1 MPDEKLTAYR
11 GGKALRRGWTT
22 GSCAAAASQ
31 AAAVLLLTGI
41 APPEIHLHTPGGI
54 TFCLPVEDAHMSGN
68 AAVCTVRKDAGD
80 DPDITNGVRITASVR
95 RIEKGVT
102 IEGGAGV
109 GRITRPGLAMPVG
122 EAAINPGPRQQIADA
137 VHRAAQ
143 QNGYNGGFSVTI
155 SVKDGEALAALR
167 GHAVARLREAGY
179 AEYVVDRF
187 AKPGCASRHVELTYA
202 GADEVG
208 VVGGISILGTSGIVE
223 PMSEKALVD
232 TIRLELDSLYAQ
244 GQRIAFLCPGNYG
257 ADFAR
262 DTLGLDL
269 ERAVK
274 CSNFIGEAFDHAA
287 YRGYPEILLVGHAG
301 KLVKMAAGVMNTHSS
316 VADARQEIFTAH
328 AALCGAPR
336 ETLEGLMAAISVDA
350 CVELLDEVNLRQP
363 VLSRIGREM
372 ETRIALRM
380 KGQARVEFIMFTG
393 KYGVL
398 AESAGA
404 RALCERL
411 KLQ

>member
-1 MPDEKLTAYR
+1 MPDEKLTVYR

-41 APPEIHLHTPGGI
+41 APPEIHLYTPGDI

-143 QNGYNGGFSVTI
+143 QNGYNGGFSITI
-155 SVKDGEALAALR
+155 SVEDGEALAYN
-167 GHAVARLREAGY
+167 GHLGI
-179 AEYVVDRF
+179 
-187 AKPGCASRHVELTYA
+187 
-202 GADEVG
+202 
-208 VVGGISILGTSGIVE
+208 VGGISILGTSGIVE

-372 ETRIALRM
+372 ETRIVLRM

-404 RALCERL
+404 RTLCERL

>member
-1 MPDEKLTAYR
+1 MADEQLTAYH

-41 APPEIHLHTPGGI
+41 APPEIHLHTPGGV
-54 TFCLPVEDAHMSGN
+54 TFILPVEAAHMDGES
-68 AAVCTVRKDAGD
+68 AVCTVEKDSGD
-80 DPDITNGVRITASVR
+80 DPDITNGVRITASVCR
-95 RIEKGVT
+95 ADSGT
-102 IEGGAGV
+102 AIEGGVGV
-109 GRITRPGLAMPVG
+109 GRVTRPGLAMPVG
-122 EAAINPGPRQQIADA
+122 EAAINPGPRAQIKAA
-137 VHRAAQ
+137 VECAAE
-143 QNGYNGGFSVTI
+143 QNGYNGGFSVII
-155 SVKDGEALAALR
+155 SVEDGEALAAQTYN
-167 GHAVARLREAGY
+167 GHLGI
-179 AEYVVDRF
+179 
-187 AKPGCASRHVELTYA
+187 
-202 GADEVG
+202 
-208 VVGGISILGTSGIVE
+208 VGGISILGTSGIVE

-287 YRGYPEILLVGHAG
+287 YRGYPEILLIGHAG

-328 AALCGAPR
+328 AALCGAPHD
-336 ETLEGLMAAISVDA
+336 TLTGLMEAVSVDA
-350 CVELLDEVNLRQP
+350 CIDLLDEAGLRGP
-363 VLSRIGREM
+363 VLARIGKEM
-372 ETRIALRM
+372 EKRIALRM
-380 KGQARVEFIMFTG
+380 KGRARVEFIMFTG

-404 RALCERL
+404 RELCERF
-411 KLQ
+411 KQQ